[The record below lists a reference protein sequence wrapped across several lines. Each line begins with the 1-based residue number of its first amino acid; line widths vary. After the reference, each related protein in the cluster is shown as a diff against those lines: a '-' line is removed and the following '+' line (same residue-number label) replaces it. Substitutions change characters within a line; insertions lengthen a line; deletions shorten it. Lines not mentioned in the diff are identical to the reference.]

1 MTDTP
6 NTTDIDQSEHTPAP
20 VAEPT
25 DPTPV
30 RHWLRATLV
39 RAVKTAAQSAVAI
52 IPVSA
57 VTIGGVDWL
66 MVVGAAALSAVLSV
80 LTSIAGIP
88 EVADGSS
95 LNAIA
100 TK

>member
-1 MTDTP
+1 
-6 NTTDIDQSEHTPAP
+6 
-20 VAEPT
+20 
-25 DPTPV
+25 
-30 RHWLRATLV
+30 
-39 RAVKTAAQSAVAI
+39 
-52 IPVSA
+52 
-57 VTIGGVDWL
+57 
-66 MVVGAAALSAVLSV
+66 MVVGAAGLSAVLSV

>member
-25 DPTPV
+25 DRTSV

-57 VTIGGVDWL
+57 VTIGSVDWL
-66 MVVGAAALSAVLSV
+66 MVCLSSFCFVRGHHRNWA
-80 LTSIAGIP
+80 
-88 EVADGSS
+88 E
-95 LNAIA
+95 
-100 TK
+100 

>member
-1 MTDTP
+1 MTDEP
-6 NTTDIDQSEHTPAP
+6 NTTTIDQSEHTPAP
-20 VAEPT
+20 ITEPT
-25 DPTPV
+25 DRGSV

-39 RAVKTAAQSAVAI
+39 RAVKTAAQSALAI

-66 MVVGAAALSAVLSV
+66 MVVGAAALSAMLSV

-95 LNAIA
+95 LNSLA